1 MVICI
6 IGLGY
11 VGLPLSL
18 AFSQKGLKVI
28 GYDSSL
34 KRINELKKSKDIN
47 GEFSKEEL
55 MSLENILFTNKP
67 SDINIAN
74 IYIITV
80 PTPINKAKNPIKE
93 TSKFIKKI

>member
-55 MSLENILFTNKP
+55 MSLENILFTNKTL
-67 SDINIAN
+67 DINIAN

-80 PTPINKAKNPIKE
+80 PTPKLSQNSYKLLPLPSIS
-93 TSKFIKKI
+93 T